1 MIMKTLCLLLCL
13 ACFGMLYGQDTVLT
27 QGIYL
32 SAQEII
38 DRAPSDTV
46 TVLKLIQR
54 KKSDL
59 KMGGGNDYKLE
70 GWTSEET
77 KSDYL
82 REQILAV
89 EYDDTLYVN
98 GYYVTGTR
106 GFAKVESQ
114 GDTYMLFYSALPLKR
129 KQAQEIGL
137 EEAYRQQQKKSATAG
152 MFGLLGTV
160 IATATDDLGALDRYP
175 IVYDIAQGKAYY
187 PQGDNVNRLTEGFP
201 DLQEKYAQ
209 WQVDSVSR
217 DEVVGFV
224 EALNRARRTEP

>member
-1 MIMKTLCLLLCL
+1 
-13 ACFGMLYGQDTVLT
+13 MLYGQDTVLT
-27 QGIYL
+27 QRIYL

-54 KKSDL
+54 KKSSL

-70 GWTSEET
+70 GWTPEENASE
-77 KSDYL
+77 YL
-82 REQILAV
+82 RDQIWAV
-89 EYDDTLYVN
+89 EYGDTLYVN
-98 GYYVTGTR
+98 GYHVTGTK
-106 GFAKVESQ
+106 GFAKVESL
-114 GDTYMLFYSALPLKR
+114 GDKYLLLYSALPPKR

-137 EEAYRQQQKKSATAG
+137 EKAYREQQKKASTAG
-152 MFGLLGTV
+152 MFGLLGV
-160 IATATDDLGALDRYP
+160 AIATATDDMGTLERYP

-187 PQGDNVNRLTEGFP
+187 PQSEMLERLTEGFP

-224 EALNRARRTEP
+224 EALNRAHSPKP